1 MEQGY
6 IQLCTIFY
14 RSKEEEMPNFMGDGD
29 EEGLLEESI
38 IEDSFTEKV
47 SFELSCKHY
56 FDID

>member
-29 EEGLLEESI
+29 EEGLPEESI

-47 SFELSCKHY
+47 TFDLSCKH
-56 FDID
+56 

>member
-1 MEQGY
+1 MEHGY

-14 RSKEEEMPNFMGDGD
+14 RSKEKEMPNFMRDGD
-29 EEGLLEESI
+29 EKGVLEKSI

-47 SFELSCKHY
+47 TFELSFKHY